1 MKERLTRN
9 LSLKILSLLLAV
21 ILWIVIL
28 NIDDPV
34 DTETFTKI
42 PVTRI
47 NESALESEDKVYDVI
62 SGETVDVTVKAKR
75 SIIEE
80 LEVSNFR
87 AIADLSELS
96 IVNAVPIEVSIPGFT
111 DEVEIIDQNDLTMK
125 VSIENLVQE
134 QFRIEIVEK
143 GSVAEGHYI
152 KEATARPNMLQVS
165 GAESVISKIQKVVA
179 EVNVNQE
186 AESFMQSVE
195 PKVYDKNGSLM
206 DSSKITFNYEEIDVS
221 VSLLNTK
228 EVNLFVEVEGTPF
241 YGYEYV
247 GIEYEPKQV
256 EIAGEQSEL
265 NKVKYI
271 IAVYNISNKNTDIED
286 EIDIQDFIT
295 EDVIL
300 IDNNQNAVINID
312 IERMN
317 QQDLEEFQDQQ
328 DLNY

>member
-9 LSLKILSLLLAV
+9 ISLKILSLLLAV

-34 DTETFTKI
+34 YTDTFTKI

-47 NESALESEDKVYDVI
+47 NESALESKDKIYDVI

-75 SIIEE
+75 SILEE

-96 IVNAVPIEVSIPGFT
+96 IVNAVPIEVSVPGYGN
-111 DEVEIIDQNDLTMK
+111 EVEIIAQNDLTMK

-143 GSVAEGHYI
+143 GNVTEGHYI

-165 GAESVISKIQKVVA
+165 GAESVISKIQRVVA
-179 EVNVNQE
+179 EVDVNHE
-186 AESFMQSVE
+186 DESFMKSVE

-206 DSSKITFNYEEIDVS
+206 DSSKMTFNYDEIDVT

-228 EVNLFVEVEGTPF
+228 EVNLFVEVEGTPY

-247 GIEYEPKQV
+247 GIEYQPKQV

-265 NKVKYI
+265 DKVRYI
-271 IAVYNISNKNTDIED
+271 IAVYNINNKSTDIVD
-286 EIDIQDFIT
+286 EINIVDFIT

-300 IDNNQNAVINID
+300 IDENQNAAINID
-312 IERMN
+312 IERIDVPDLPDITDMN
-317 QQDLEEFQDQQ
+317 
-328 DLNY
+328 Y

>member
-9 LSLKILSLLLAV
+9 ISLKILSLLLAV
-21 ILWIVIL
+21 VLWIVIL

-34 DTETFTKI
+34 YTDTFTKI

-47 NESALESEDKVYDVI
+47 NESALESKDKIYDVI

-75 SIIEE
+75 SILEE

-96 IVNAVPIEVSIPGFT
+96 IVNAVPIEVSVPGYG
-111 DEVEIIDQNDLTMK
+111 DEVEIIAQNDLTMK

-143 GSVAEGHYI
+143 GNVAEGHYI
-152 KEATARPNMLQVS
+152 KDATARPNMLQVS
-165 GAESVISKIQKVVA
+165 GAESVISKIQRVVA
-179 EVNVNQE
+179 EVDVNHE
-186 AESFMQSVE
+186 DESFMKSVE

-206 DSSKITFNYEEIDVS
+206 DSSKMTFNYDEIDVT

-228 EVNLFVEVEGTPF
+228 EVNLFVEVEGTPY

-247 GIEYEPKQV
+247 GIEYQPKQV

-265 NKVKYI
+265 DKVRYI
-271 IAVYNISNKNTDIED
+271 IAVYNINNKSSDIVD
-286 EIDIQDFIT
+286 EINIVDFIT

-300 IDNNQNAVINID
+300 IDENQNAAINID
-312 IERMN
+312 IEKIDVPDLPDISDMN
-317 QQDLEEFQDQQ
+317 
-328 DLNY
+328 Y